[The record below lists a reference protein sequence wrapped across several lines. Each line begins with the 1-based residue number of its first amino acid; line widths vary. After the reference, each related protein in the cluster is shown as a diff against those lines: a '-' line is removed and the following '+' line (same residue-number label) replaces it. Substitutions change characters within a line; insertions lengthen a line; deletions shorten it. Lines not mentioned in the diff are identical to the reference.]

1 MKPLTERFLSLDVFR
16 GMTLCFMIIVNSPG
30 RGAIP
35 FGILE
40 HAAWHGFT
48 PTDLVFPSFLFA
60 VGNAMSFSMKRFSQM
75 DNSQVL
81 LKIFKRTFL
90 IFLIGFLIYWFPFFK
105 HDNQGNMIFADIR
118 NTRILGVLQRIA
130 LCFGIA
136 SLMIHY
142 LSGKTVIWMSVF
154 FLIGYWVCLLVFG
167 DPGAELTMTGNAGY
181 YLDKFVMGTSH
192 LYHGDFMNGKHV
204 AFDPEGILSTIPS
217 IVNVIIG
224 YFAGKFIQE
233 KGKGYE
239 SIARLFLMGSLF
251 VLIALCWNAVLPLNK
266 KLWTSSFVLVTTGL
280 DLMIIGAL
288 LYIIE
293 VKQSTKWTKFFVVFG
308 KNPLFIYI
316 VSDLLLIIIDLLFP
330 QFHFSKWINVNFFQ
344 VIAPGPIGSLLFAIS
359 FMLVCWMVG
368 YVLDRR
374 KIYIKV

>member
-1 MKPLTERFLSLDVFR
+1 
-16 GMTLCFMIIVNSPG
+16 
-30 RGAIP
+30 
-35 FGILE
+35 
-40 HAAWHGFT
+40 
-48 PTDLVFPSFLFA
+48 
-60 VGNAMSFSMKRFSQM
+60 
-75 DNSQVL
+75 
-81 LKIFKRTFL
+81 
-90 IFLIGFLIYWFPFFK
+90 
-105 HDNQGNMIFADIR
+105 
-118 NTRILGVLQRIA
+118 
-130 LCFGIA
+130 
-136 SLMIHY
+136 
-142 LSGKTVIWMSVF
+142 MSVL
-154 FLIGYWVCLLVFG
+154 FLIGYWVCLFVFG

-192 LYHGDFMNGKHV
+192 MYHGDHLNGQHV

-217 IVNVIIG
+217 IVNVIVG

-251 VLIALCWNAVLPLNK
+251 VLIAVCWNSVLPINK

-293 VKQSTKWTKFFVVFG
+293 VRQATKWTKFFVIFG

-316 VSDLLLIIIDLLFP
+316 VSDLLLIIIDLIFP
-330 QFHFSKWINVNFFQ
+330 QLHFSKWINVNFFQ
-344 VIAPGPIGSLLFAIS
+344 VIAPGPVGSLLFAIS
-359 FMLVCWMVG
+359 FMLVCWLVG
-368 YVLDRR
+368 YILDSR